1 MFAARDSRRF
11 RTPQWKKSRC
21 AKLAVGGEVVQD
33 PEVLQVWA
41 EHFQKLMKSRVE
53 SVPDLS
59 ELKQKVEAMETL
71 SRENEEF
78 LLDVPFTAEEVARV
92 VARLKG
98 RKAPGPDG
106 LMAEHLKGGR
116 NAVVIWLL
124 RILNAVVE
132 LEVVPDVLKEGFI
145 VPVYKRWW
153 KGSSQN

>member
-1 MFAARDSRRF
+1 M
-11 RTPQWKKSRC
+11 
-21 AKLAVGGEVVQD
+21 QD
-33 PEVLQVWA
+33 PEVLLQVWV
-41 EHFQKLMKSRVE
+41 EHFQKVMKSRVE

-71 SRENEEF
+71 FHENEEF
-78 LLDVPFTAEEVARV
+78 LLDVPFIAEKVARA

-106 LMAEHLKGGR
+106 LMAEHLKGGGD
-116 NAVVIWLL
+116 AMVIWLL

-145 VPVYKRWW
+145 VPVYKGGGKDPLRVTE
-153 KGSSQN
+153 G